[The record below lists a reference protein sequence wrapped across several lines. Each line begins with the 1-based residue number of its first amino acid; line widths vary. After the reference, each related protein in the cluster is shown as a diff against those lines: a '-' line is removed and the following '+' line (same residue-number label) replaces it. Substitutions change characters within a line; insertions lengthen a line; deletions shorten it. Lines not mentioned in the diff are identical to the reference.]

1 MGASPENVAARGGRA
16 KRADG
21 SRIAPGEES
30 SGTRVYRRINRPA
43 IPKPGAADRQNKDN
57 DERLRRQE
65 REQFSKTTNRKQS
78 VDDQEKAQKAKQ
90 LATKYTER
98 PDAPK
103 TQPGRRGRTPNIG
116 ETPKGPGT
124 GMYTQPGMPG
134 RSTVSPADKQREQD
148 RKQEKAQVQALQQ
161 ENPGQQYSSR

>member
-30 SGTRVYRRINRPA
+30 SGTRVYRRINRPS
-43 IPKPGAADRQNKDN
+43 IPQPGAADQQNKDN

-65 REQFSKTTNRKQS
+65 RAQFSQATNLKQT

-90 LATKYTER
+90 LATQYK
-98 PDAPK
+98 DK
-103 TQPGRRGRTPNIG
+103 SSDTPS
-116 ETPKGPGT
+116 E
-124 GMYTQPGMPG
+124 
-134 RSTVSPADKQREQD
+134 SSPARPKRPSSAFTPAEEQKEQD
-148 RKQEKAQVQALQQ
+148 RKQEKEQIKIMQQ
-161 ENPGQQYSSR
+161 ENPRQQYSNL

>member
-30 SGTRVYRRINRPA
+30 SGTRVYRRINRPS
-43 IPKPGAADRQNKDN
+43 IPQPGAADRQNKEN
-57 DERLRRQE
+57 DDRLRRQE
-65 REQFSKTTNRKQS
+65 RAQFSKATNLKQS
-78 VDDQEKAQKAKQ
+78 LDDQEKAQKAKQ
-90 LATKYTER
+90 LATQYKDKNPDTRSESSLER

-103 TQPGRRGRTPNIG
+103 TQPGVA
-116 ETPKGPGT
+116 
-124 GMYTQPGMPG
+124 G
-134 RSTVSPADKQREQD
+134 RSTFTTADKQREQD
-148 RKQEKAQVQALQQ
+148 RKQEKEQMQALQQ